1 MYGKQRLSHFT
12 ALLAVTMVAACG
24 GGERFR
30 LRGRS
35 RPTSSTAKG
44 DIDRNAVAHSEQ
56 ALKPIEI
63 KLKEHRL

>member
-35 RPTSSTAKG
+35 RPTSST
-44 DIDRNAVAHSEQ
+44 VTSSEIR
-56 ALKPIEI
+56 LRILNKP
-63 KLKEHRL
+63 